1 VLGSAGRR
9 AATLALL
16 VLSARAAEAT
26 LSFGLHDLIVQNS
39 QTAGRVADTLTP
51 LIQRI
56 ALRATSLPATS
67 TVPAVTY
74 EFDFES
80 GALKRTD
87 GPIGSLFVDRPETVG
102 RGRLLTGASWAHAD
116 LDMFD
121 GSDLADQL
129 DFQSRAAGTLTRLTF
144 DEFDIALDTVSP
156 FVTYGVT
163 PDLDV
168 NLLVPV
174 VRTELDVGARVF
186 VGGENRLPVRDTAS
200 VDKSATGVGDV
211 LARAKYR
218 LTPAAQPLGVAV
230 LLGLQAPTGEEKNF
244 HGLGDWVVQPS
255 LVTSWAWDTV
265 DVHALGGFDANA
277 ADLTRSR
284 VRYAAGAA
292 VRLTRVL
299 GVTLDV
305 LGSSGVAEDEFEVT
319 ANGSI
324 ATSNFLRRFQT
335 RPSEPRGATTR
346 VFSAVPRT
354 DVVDLAAGVRLF
366 PVARLDVF
374 ASVLIPVVS
383 DGLRAVAIP
392 IVGAAYTF

>member
-1 VLGSAGRR
+1 
-9 AATLALL
+9 
-16 VLSARAAEAT
+16 
-26 LSFGLHDLIVQNS
+26 
-39 QTAGRVADTLTP
+39 
-51 LIQRI
+51 
-56 ALRATSLPATS
+56 
-67 TVPAVTY
+67 
-74 EFDFES
+74 
-80 GALKRTD
+80 
-87 GPIGSLFVDRPETVG
+87 
-102 RGRLLTGASWAHAD
+102 
-116 LDMFD
+116 M
-121 GSDLADQL
+121 
-129 DFQSRAAGTLTRLTF
+129 
-144 DEFDIALDTVSP
+144 
-156 FVTYGVT
+156 
-163 PDLDV
+163 
-168 NLLVPV
+168 
-174 VRTELDVGARVF
+174 
-186 VGGENRLPVRDTAS
+186 
-200 VDKSATGVGDV
+200 
-211 LARAKYR
+211 
-218 LTPAAQPLGVAV
+218 
-230 LLGLQAPTGEEKNF
+230 
-244 HGLGDWVVQPS
+244 GDWVVQPS